1 VARIAS
7 AASQERRASRPET
20 LRSQSRWLIRPAQ
33 VRALFWLSAKLRLR
47 GYTRSWQQTVG
58 LVVLLVFLVPLAV
71 AVGVS
76 SWFAYTWLDHP
87 YAVELLFV
95 VLFGLYVL
103 WAILPLLQYTL
114 NEGLDVTRLQTY
126 PVTRAEQMVALV
138 LVTLMDV
145 STLFI
150 VGLFVAIL
158 VGWNMAL
165 NPVAIA
171 LTLAALALAYIH
183 IVSLSQL
190 VLATLMGLLRSR
202 RYRDLSIILLAFFGA
217 ACAVS
222 GQIISYLA
230 RGADVTALV
239 SLPIVDYLQW
249 TPPGMAAQAIARA
262 SEGAYGE
269 AALWLAPLVALVPL
283 LVALW
288 AFALDRGITT
298 AEAGGA
304 TRGGKRAAAATVAA
318 PRPAARST
326 RSRRSLIPAP
336 VRAVAGK
343 DLRYYWRDPQ
353 LKAMILSSLL
363 ILVFIFLPRLT
374 AGLGAFRTGGF
385 LGSYALYAAPI
396 PAIFLALNLS
406 LNAFGLERQAAQTLF
421 LFPVRPLYVLWGK
434 NLAVAFVAAAALL
447 VSTLGLA
454 ALSGRWED
462 VPTAL
467 TVGLAGVLV
476 TMGCGNIIS
485 ILLPNRVRQM
495 RTGENRIAGENG
507 CLRALLSGIALTI
520 VWILLVPVAAAVA
533 LPLFLAR
540 SELLPLT
547 LFAGVLYAVALYQL
561 ATWLIAPFM
570 LKRAPEILEVV
581 AREA

>member
-1 VARIAS
+1 V
-7 AASQERRASRPET
+7 RA
-20 LRSQSRWLIRPAQ
+20 QSRWLIRPAQ
-33 VRALFWLSAKLRLR
+33 VRTLFWLSAKLRLR
-47 GYTRSWQQTVG
+47 GYTRNWQQTVG
-58 LVVLLVFLVPLAV
+58 LVVLLVFLIPLAV

-76 SWFAYTWLDHP
+76 SWFAYTLLDHA

-95 VLFGLYVL
+95 VLFGLYIL

-150 VGLFVAIL
+150 AGLFVAIL
-158 VGWNMAL
+158 VGWSA
-165 NPVAIA
+165 NPIAIA
-171 LTLAALALAYIH
+171 FTFAALAFAYIQ

-202 RYRDLSIILLAFFGA
+202 RYRDLSIILFAFVGA
-217 ACAVS
+217 ACALS
-222 GQIISYLA
+222 NQIIGYLF
-230 RGADVTALV
+230 RNSDL
-239 SLPIVDYLQW
+239 SELINLPVVDYLRW
-249 TPPGMAAQAIARA
+249 TPPGMAAQAIVRA
-262 SEGAYGE
+262 NEGAYGE
-269 AALWLAPLVALVPL
+269 AALWLVALVALIPL
-283 LVALW
+283 VVALW
-288 AFALDRGITT
+288 AFVLERGITT

-304 TRGGKRAAAATVAA
+304 ARGGRRAAAAVAA
-318 PRPAARST
+318 PIPAARPA
-326 RSRRSLIPAP
+326 RARRTLIPAP

-343 DLRYYWRDPQ
+343 DLRYFWRDPQ

-374 AGLGAFRTGGF
+374 AGPEAFRSSNGF
-385 LGSYALYAAPI
+385 LSSYLVYVAPL
-396 PAIFLALNLS
+396 PAVFLSLNLS

-421 LFPVRPLYVLWGK
+421 LFPVRPLYVLLGK
-434 NLAVAFVAAAALL
+434 NLAVAFVAILALL

-454 ALSGRWED
+454 ALSGNWEEAP
-462 VPTAL
+462 VAF
-467 TVGLAGVLV
+467 TVGVAGMLV
-476 TMGCGNIIS
+476 TMGCGNITS
-485 ILLPNRVRQM
+485 ILLPSRVRQM
-495 RTGENRIAGENG
+495 RTGENRISGENG
-507 CLRALLSGIALTI
+507 CLRAILSGIALTV
-520 VWILLVPVAAAVA
+520 VWILLAPVAAAVA
-533 LPLFLAR
+533 LPLLLGH

-547 LFAGVLYAVALYQL
+547 LVASVLYAAALHQL
-561 ATWLIAPFM
+561 ATWLIAPSM

>member
-7 AASQERRASRPET
+7 VPAVQTPDPAVRA
-20 LRSQSRWLIRPAQ
+20 QSRWLIRPAQ
-33 VRALFWLSAKLRLR
+33 VRTLFWLSAKLRLR
-47 GYTRSWQQTVG
+47 GYTRNWQQTVG
-58 LVVLLVFLVPLAV
+58 LVVLLVFLIPLAV

-76 SWFAYTWLDHP
+76 SWFAYTLLDHA

-150 VGLFVAIL
+150 AGLFVAIL
-158 VGWNMAL
+158 VGWSA
-165 NPVAIA
+165 NPIAIA
-171 LTLAALALAYIH
+171 FTFAALALAYIH

-202 RYRDLSIILLAFFGA
+202 RYRDLSIILFAFFGA
-217 ACAVS
+217 ACS
-222 GQIISYLA
+222 FSSQIISYLL
-230 RGADVTALV
+230 RDSDLSGLIN
-239 SLPIVDYLQW
+239 LPVVGYLRW
-249 TPPGMAAQAIARA
+249 TPPGMAAQAIVRA
-262 SEGAYGE
+262 YEGAYGE
-269 AALWLAPLVALVPL
+269 AALWLVALVALIPL
-283 LVALW
+283 VVALW
-288 AFALDRGITT
+288 AVVLDRGITT

-304 TRGGKRAAAATVAA
+304 ARGGRRAAATQVAA
-318 PRPAARST
+318 PIPAARPA
-326 RSRRSLIPAP
+326 RARRTLIPP
-336 VRAVAGK
+336 PLRAVAGK
-343 DLRYYWRDPQ
+343 DLRYFWRDPQ

-374 AGLGAFRTGGF
+374 AGPEAFRSSNGF
-385 LGSYALYAAPI
+385 LGSYLVYVAPL
-396 PAIFLALNLS
+396 PAIFLSLNLS

-421 LFPVRPLYVLWGK
+421 LFPVRPLYVLLGK
-434 NLAVAFVAAAALL
+434 NLAVAFVAILALL

-454 ALSGRWED
+454 ALSGKWED
-462 VPTAL
+462 APVAF
-467 TVGLAGVLV
+467 TVGVAGMLV
-476 TMGCGNIIS
+476 TMGCGNITS
-485 ILLPNRVRQM
+485 ILLPSRVRQM
-495 RTGENRIAGENG
+495 RTGENRISGENG
-507 CLRALLSGIALTI
+507 CLRAILSGIALTV
-520 VWILLVPVAAAVA
+520 VWILLAPVAAAVA
-533 LPLFLAR
+533 LPLLLSH

-547 LFAGVLYAVALYQL
+547 LVASVLYAAALHQL
-561 ATWLIAPFM
+561 ATWLIAPSM

>member
-1 VARIAS
+1 V
-7 AASQERRASRPET
+7 RA
-20 LRSQSRWLIRPAQ
+20 QSRWLIRPAQ
-33 VRALFWLSAKLRLR
+33 VRTLFWLSAKLRLR
-47 GYTRSWQQTVG
+47 GYTRNWQQTVG

-76 SWFAYTWLDHP
+76 SWFAYTLLDHA
-87 YAVELLFV
+87 YAVELLFL

-158 VGWNMAL
+158 VGWSA
-165 NPVAIA
+165 NPFAIA
-171 LTLAALALAYIH
+171 FTFAALAFAYIH

-202 RYRDLSIILLAFFGA
+202 RYRDLSIILFAFVGA
-217 ACAVS
+217 ACS
-222 GQIISYLA
+222 FSSQIISYLV
-230 RGADVTALV
+230 RDSDLSGLIN
-239 SLPIVDYLQW
+239 LPVVGYLRW
-249 TPPGMAAQAIARA
+249 TPPGMAAQAIVRA
-262 SEGAYGE
+262 KEGAYGE
-269 AALWLAPLVALVPL
+269 AALWLVALVALIPL
-283 LVALW
+283 VIALW
-288 AFALDRGITT
+288 AVVLDRGITT

-304 TRGGKRAAAATVAA
+304 ARGGRRAAATQVAA
-318 PRPAARST
+318 PVPAARPA
-326 RSRRSLIPAP
+326 RARRTLIPAP

-343 DLRYYWRDPQ
+343 DLRYFWRDPQ

-374 AGLGAFRTGGF
+374 AGPEAFRSSNGF
-385 LGSYALYAAPI
+385 LGSYLVYVAPL
-396 PAIFLALNLS
+396 PAIFLSLNLS

-421 LFPVRPLYVLWGK
+421 LFPVRPLYVLLGK
-434 NLAVAFVAAAALL
+434 NLAVALVATLALL

-454 ALSGRWED
+454 ALSGKWED
-462 VPTAL
+462 APVAF
-467 TVGLAGVLV
+467 TVGIAGMLV
-476 TMGCGNIIS
+476 TMSCGNITS
-485 ILLPNRVRQM
+485 ILLPSRVRQM
-495 RTGENRIAGENG
+495 RTGENRISGENG
-507 CLRALLSGIALTI
+507 CLRAILSGIALTV
-520 VWILLVPVAAAVA
+520 VWILLAPVAAAVA
-533 LPLFLAR
+533 LPLLLEH

-547 LFAGVLYAVALYQL
+547 LLASVLYAAALHQL
-561 ATWLIAPFM
+561 ATWLIAPSM

>member
-1 VARIAS
+1 M
-7 AASQERRASRPET
+7 
-20 LRSQSRWLIRPAQ
+20 IRPAQ
-33 VRALFWLSAKLRLR
+33 VRTLFWLSAKLRLR
-47 GYTRSWQQTVG
+47 SYTRSWQQTVG

-76 SWFAYTWLDHP
+76 SWFAYTLLERP

-158 VGWNMAL
+158 VGWSA
-165 NPVAIA
+165 NPIAIA
-171 LTLAALALAYIH
+171 FTFAALAFAYIH

-202 RYRDLSIILLAFFGA
+202 RYRDLSIILFAFFGA
-217 ACAVS
+217 ACS
-222 GQIISYLA
+222 FSSQIISYLL
-230 RGADVTALV
+230 RDSDLSGLIN
-239 SLPIVDYLQW
+239 LPVVGYLRW
-249 TPPGMAAQAIARA
+249 TPPGMAAQAIVRA
-262 SEGAYGE
+262 NEGAYGE
-269 AALWLAPLVALVPL
+269 AALWLVALVALVPL
-283 LVALW
+283 VVALW
-288 AFALDRGITT
+288 AVVLDRGITT

-304 TRGGKRAAAATVAA
+304 ARGGKRAAATPVAA
-318 PRPAARST
+318 PIPAARPAARPA
-326 RSRRSLIPAP
+326 RARRTLIPAP

-343 DLRYYWRDPQ
+343 DLRYFWRDPQ
-353 LKAMILSSLL
+353 LKAMIFSSLL

-374 AGLGAFRTGGF
+374 AGPEAFRSSNGF
-385 LGSYALYAAPI
+385 LGSYLVYVAPL
-396 PAIFLALNLS
+396 PAIFLSLNLS

-421 LFPVRPLYVLWGK
+421 LFPVRPLYVLLGK
-434 NLAVAFVAAAALL
+434 NLAVAFVATLALL

-454 ALSGRWED
+454 ALSGKWED
-462 VPTAL
+462 APVAF
-467 TVGLAGVLV
+467 TVGIAGMLV
-476 TMGCGNIIS
+476 TMGCGNITS
-485 ILLPNRVRQM
+485 ILLPSRVRQM
-495 RTGENRIAGENG
+495 RTGENRISGENG
-507 CLRALLSGIALTI
+507 CLRAILSGIALTV
-520 VWILLVPVAAAVA
+520 VWILLAPVAAAVA
-533 LPLFLAR
+533 LPLFLSH

-547 LFAGVLYAVALYQL
+547 LVASVLYAAALHQL
-561 ATWLIAPFM
+561 ATWLIAPSM

>member
-1 VARIAS
+1 M
-7 AASQERRASRPET
+7 
-20 LRSQSRWLIRPAQ
+20 IRPAQ

-76 SWFAYTWLDHP
+76 SWFAYTLLERP

-103 WAILPLLQYTL
+103 WALLPLLQYTL

-158 VGWNMAL
+158 VGWSA
-165 NPVAIA
+165 NPIAIA
-171 LTLAALALAYIH
+171 FTFAALAFAYIH

-202 RYRDLSIILLAFFGA
+202 RYRDLSIILFAFFGA
-217 ACAVS
+217 ACS
-222 GQIISYLA
+222 FSSQIISYLL
-230 RGADVTALV
+230 RDSDLSGLIN
-239 SLPIVDYLQW
+239 LPVVGYLRW
-249 TPPGMAAQAIARA
+249 TPPGMAAQAIVRA
-262 SEGAYGE
+262 NEGSYGE
-269 AALWLAPLVALVPL
+269 AALWLLALVALIPL
-283 LVALW
+283 VVALW
-288 AFALDRGITT
+288 AVVLDRGITT

-304 TRGGKRAAAATVAA
+304 TRGGRRAAATHVAA
-318 PRPAARST
+318 PIPAARPA
-326 RSRRSLIPAP
+326 RARRTLIPAP

-343 DLRYYWRDPQ
+343 DLRYFWRDPQ

-374 AGLGAFRTGGF
+374 AGPEAFRSSNGF
-385 LGSYALYAAPI
+385 LGSYLVYVAPL
-396 PAIFLALNLS
+396 PAVFLALNLS

-421 LFPVRPLYVLWGK
+421 LFPVRPLYVLLGK
-434 NLAVAFVAAAALL
+434 NLAVAFVATLALL

-454 ALSGRWED
+454 ALSGKWED
-462 VPTAL
+462 APVAF
-467 TVGLAGVLV
+467 TVGIAGMLV
-476 TMGCGNIIS
+476 TMGCGNITS
-485 ILLPNRVRQM
+485 ILLPSRVRQM
-495 RTGENRIAGENG
+495 RTGENRISGENG
-507 CLRALLSGIALTI
+507 CLRAILSGIALAV
-520 VWILLVPVAAAVA
+520 VWILLTPVAAAVA
-533 LPLFLAR
+533 LPLLLSH

-547 LFAGVLYAVALYQL
+547 LVASVLYAALLHQVA
-561 ATWLIAPFM
+561 TRIIAPYM
-570 LKRAPEILEVV
+570 LRRAPEILEVV

>member
-1 VARIAS
+1 MARIAS
-7 AASQERRASRPET
+7 VPATQTPDPAVQA
-20 LRSQSRWLIRPAQ
+20 QSRWLIRPAQ

-47 GYTRSWQQTVG
+47 AYTRSWQQTVG

-76 SWFAYTWLDHP
+76 SWFAYTWLDHA

-158 VGWNMAL
+158 VGWSA
-165 NPVAIA
+165 NPIAIA
-171 LTLAALALAYIH
+171 FTFAALAFAYIH

-202 RYRDLSIILLAFFGA
+202 RYRDLSIILFAFFGA
-217 ACAVS
+217 ACS
-222 GQIISYLA
+222 FSSQIISYLL
-230 RGADVTALV
+230 RDSDLSGLIN
-239 SLPIVDYLQW
+239 LPVVGYLRW
-249 TPPGMAAQAIARA
+249 TPPGMAAQAIVRA
-262 SEGAYGE
+262 NEGAYGE
-269 AALWLAPLVALVPL
+269 AALWLVALVALIPL
-283 LVALW
+283 VVALW
-288 AFALDRGITT
+288 AVVLDRGITT

-304 TRGGKRAAAATVAA
+304 ARGGRRAAAAPVAA
-318 PRPAARST
+318 PIPAARPA
-326 RSRRSLIPAP
+326 RARRTLIPAP

-343 DLRYYWRDPQ
+343 DLRYFWRDPQ

-374 AGLGAFRTGGF
+374 AGPEAFRSSNGF
-385 LGSYALYAAPI
+385 LGSYLVYVAPL
-396 PAIFLALNLS
+396 PAIFLSLNLS

-421 LFPVRPLYVLWGK
+421 LFPVRPLYVLLGK
-434 NLAVAFVAAAALL
+434 NLAVAFVAILALL

-454 ALSGRWED
+454 ALSGKWED
-462 VPTAL
+462 APVAF
-467 TVGLAGVLV
+467 TVGIAGMLV
-476 TMGCGNIIS
+476 TMGCGNITS
-485 ILLPNRVRQM
+485 ILLPSRVRQM
-495 RTGENRIAGENG
+495 RTGENRISGENG
-507 CLRALLSGIALTI
+507 CLRAILSGIALTI
-520 VWILLVPVAAAVA
+520 VWILLAPVAAAVA
-533 LPLFLAR
+533 LPLLLSH

-547 LFAGVLYAVALYQL
+547 LVASVLYAAALHQL
-561 ATWLIAPFM
+561 ATWLIAPSM

>member
-7 AASQERRASRPET
+7 VPATQTPDPAVRA
-20 LRSQSRWLIRPAQ
+20 QSRWLIRPAQ

-47 GYTRSWQQTVG
+47 GYTRNWQQTVG

-76 SWFAYTWLDHP
+76 SWFAYTRLDHD

-158 VGWNMAL
+158 VGWSA
-165 NPVAIA
+165 NPIAIA
-171 LTLAALALAYIH
+171 FTFAALAFAYIH

-202 RYRDLSIILLAFFGA
+202 RYRDLSIILFAFFGA
-217 ACAVS
+217 ACS
-222 GQIISYLA
+222 FSSQIISYLL
-230 RGADVTALV
+230 RDSDLSGLIN
-239 SLPIVDYLQW
+239 LPVVGYLRW
-249 TPPGMAAQAIARA
+249 TPPGMAAQAIVRA
-262 SEGAYGE
+262 HEGAYGE
-269 AALWLAPLVALVPL
+269 AALWLLALVALIPL
-283 LVALW
+283 VVALW
-288 AFALDRGITT
+288 AVVLDRGITT

-304 TRGGKRAAAATVAA
+304 ARGGRRAATTQVAA
-318 PRPAARST
+318 PIPAARSA
-326 RSRRSLIPAP
+326 RARRTLIPAP

-343 DLRYYWRDPQ
+343 DLRYFWRDPQ

-374 AGLGAFRTGGF
+374 AGPEAFRSSNGF
-385 LGSYALYAAPI
+385 LGSYLVYVAPL
-396 PAIFLALNLS
+396 PAIFLSLNLS

-421 LFPVRPLYVLWGK
+421 LFPVRPLYVLLGK
-434 NLAVAFVAAAALL
+434 NLAVAFVATLALL

-454 ALSGRWED
+454 ALSGKWED
-462 VPTAL
+462 APVAF
-467 TVGLAGVLV
+467 TVGIAGMLV
-476 TMGCGNIIS
+476 TMGCGNITS
-485 ILLPNRVRQM
+485 ILLPSRVRQM
-495 RTGENRIAGENG
+495 RTGENRISGENG
-507 CLRALLSGIALTI
+507 CLRAILSGIALTV
-520 VWILLVPVAAAVA
+520 VWILLAPVAAAVA
-533 LPLFLAR
+533 LPLLLGH

-547 LFAGVLYAVALYQL
+547 LVASVLYAAALHQL
-561 ATWLIAPFM
+561 ATWLIAPSM

>member
-1 VARIAS
+1 V
-7 AASQERRASRPET
+7 RA
-20 LRSQSRWLIRPAQ
+20 QSRWLIRPAQ

-58 LVVLLVFLVPLAV
+58 LVVLLVFLVPLAI

-76 SWFAYTWLDHP
+76 SWFAYTWLDHA

-95 VLFGLYVL
+95 VLFGLYIL

-114 NEGLDVTRLQTY
+114 NEGLDITRLQTY

-150 VGLFVAIL
+150 LGLFVAIL
-158 VGWNMAL
+158 IGWSA
-165 NPVAIA
+165 NPLAIA
-171 LTLAALALAYIH
+171 FTFAALAFAYIH

-202 RYRDLSIILLAFFGA
+202 RYRDLSIILFAFVGA
-217 ACAVS
+217 ACS
-222 GQIISYLA
+222 FSSQIISYLL
-230 RGADVTALV
+230 RDSDLSGLIN
-239 SLPIVDYLQW
+239 LPVVGYLRW
-249 TPPGMAAQAIARA
+249 TPPGMAAQAIVRA
-262 SEGAYGE
+262 NEGAYGE
-269 AALWLAPLVALVPL
+269 AALWLVALVALIPL
-283 LVALW
+283 VVALW
-288 AFALDRGITT
+288 AVVLDRGITT

-304 TRGGKRAAAATVAA
+304 ARGGRRATATQGAA
-318 PRPAARST
+318 PIPAAKPARA
-326 RSRRSLIPAP
+326 RRTLIPAP

-343 DLRYYWRDPQ
+343 DLRYFWRDPQ

-374 AGLGAFRTGGF
+374 AGPGAFRSGI
-385 LGSYALYAAPI
+385 GSYSVYIAPI
-396 PAIFLALNLS
+396 PAIFLSLNLS

-421 LFPVRPLYVLWGK
+421 LFPVRPLYVLLGK
-434 NLAVAFVAAAALL
+434 NLAVTFVASLALL
-447 VSTLGLA
+447 VSTFGLA
-454 ALSGRWED
+454 ALFGKWED
-462 VPTAL
+462 VPLAL
-467 TVGLAGVLV
+467 TVGVAGMLV
-476 TMGCGNIIS
+476 TMGCGNITS
-485 ILLPNRVRQM
+485 ILLPSRVRQM
-495 RTGENRIAGENG
+495 RTGENRISGENG
-507 CLRALLSGIALTI
+507 CLRAILSGIALTI
-520 VWILLVPVAAAVA
+520 VWILLAPVAAAVA
-533 LPLFLAR
+533 LPLLLSH

-547 LFAGVLYAVALYQL
+547 LVASVLYAVALHQL
-561 ATWLIAPFM
+561 ATWLIAPSM

>member
-1 VARIAS
+1 M
-7 AASQERRASRPET
+7 
-20 LRSQSRWLIRPAQ
+20 IRPAQ
-33 VRALFWLSAKLRLR
+33 VSALFWLSAKLRLR

-76 SWFAYTWLDHP
+76 SWFAYTWLKHA

-150 VGLFVAIL
+150 VGLFVAVL
-158 VGWNMAL
+158 VGWSA
-165 NPVAIA
+165 NPIAIA
-171 LTLAALALAYIH
+171 FTFAALAFAYIH

-202 RYRDLSIILLAFFGA
+202 RYRDLSIILFAFFGA
-217 ACAVS
+217 ACS
-222 GQIISYLA
+222 FSSQLISYLL
-230 RGADVTALV
+230 RDSDLSGLIN
-239 SLPIVDYLQW
+239 LPVVGYLRW
-249 TPPGMAAQAIARA
+249 TPPGMAAQAIVRA
-262 SEGAYGE
+262 NEGAYGE
-269 AALWLAPLVALVPL
+269 AALWLVALVALIPL
-283 LVALW
+283 VVALW
-288 AFALDRGITT
+288 AVVLDRGITT

-304 TRGGKRAAAATVAA
+304 ARGGRRAATTQIAA
-318 PRPAARST
+318 PIPAARPG
-326 RSRRSLIPAP
+326 RARRTLIPAP

-343 DLRYYWRDPQ
+343 DLRYFWRDPQ

-374 AGLGAFRTGGF
+374 AGPEAFRSSNGF
-385 LGSYALYAAPI
+385 LGSYLVYVAPL
-396 PAIFLALNLS
+396 PAIFLSLNLS

-421 LFPVRPLYVLWGK
+421 LFPVRPLYVLLGK
-434 NLAVAFVAAAALL
+434 NLAVAFVAVLALL

-454 ALSGRWED
+454 ALSGKWED
-462 VPTAL
+462 APVAF
-467 TVGLAGVLV
+467 TVGIAGMLV
-476 TMGCGNIIS
+476 TMGCGNITS
-485 ILLPNRVRQM
+485 ILLPSRVRQM
-495 RTGENRIAGENG
+495 RTGENRISGENG
-507 CLRALLSGIALTI
+507 CLRAILSGIALII
-520 VWILLVPVAAAVA
+520 VWILLTPVAAAVA
-533 LPLFLAR
+533 LPLLLSH

-547 LFAGVLYAVALYQL
+547 LVGSVLYAAALHQL
-561 ATWLIAPFM
+561 ATWLIAPSM

>member
-1 VARIAS
+1 
-7 AASQERRASRPET
+7 
-20 LRSQSRWLIRPAQ
+20 
-33 VRALFWLSAKLRLR
+33 
-47 GYTRSWQQTVG
+47 VG

-76 SWFAYTWLDHP
+76 SWFAYTLLERP

-103 WAILPLLQYTL
+103 WALLPLLQYTL

-158 VGWNMAL
+158 VGWSA
-165 NPVAIA
+165 NPIAIA
-171 LTLAALALAYIH
+171 FTFAALAFAYIH

-202 RYRDLSIILLAFFGA
+202 RYRDLSIILFAFFGA
-217 ACAVS
+217 ACS
-222 GQIISYLA
+222 FSSQIISYLL
-230 RGADVTALV
+230 RDSDLSGLIN
-239 SLPIVDYLQW
+239 LPVVGYLRW
-249 TPPGMAAQAIARA
+249 TPPGMAAQAIVRA
-262 SEGAYGE
+262 NEGSYGE
-269 AALWLAPLVALVPL
+269 AALWLLALVALIPL
-283 LVALW
+283 VVALW
-288 AFALDRGITT
+288 AVVLDRGITT

-304 TRGGKRAAAATVAA
+304 TRGGRRAAATHVAA
-318 PRPAARST
+318 PIPAARPA
-326 RSRRSLIPAP
+326 RARRTLIPAP

-343 DLRYYWRDPQ
+343 DLRYFWRDPQ

-374 AGLGAFRTGGF
+374 AGPEAFRSSNGF
-385 LGSYALYAAPI
+385 LGSYLVYVAPL
-396 PAIFLALNLS
+396 PAVFLALNLS

-421 LFPVRPLYVLWGK
+421 LFPVRPLYVLLGK
-434 NLAVAFVAAAALL
+434 NLAVAFVATLALL

-454 ALSGRWED
+454 ALSGKWED
-462 VPTAL
+462 APVAF
-467 TVGLAGVLV
+467 TVGIAGMLV
-476 TMGCGNIIS
+476 TMGCGNITS
-485 ILLPNRVRQM
+485 ILLPSRVRQM
-495 RTGENRIAGENG
+495 RTGENRISGENG
-507 CLRALLSGIALTI
+507 CLRAILSGIALAV
-520 VWILLVPVAAAVA
+520 VWILLTPVAAAVA
-533 LPLFLAR
+533 LPLLLSH

-547 LFAGVLYAVALYQL
+547 LVASVLYAALLHQVA
-561 ATWLIAPFM
+561 TRIIAPYM
-570 LKRAPEILEVV
+570 LRRAPEILEVV